1 MMALFCCVSG
11 RFFRL
16 LVPLIWIK
24 YGNSLLAALR
34 TCQLHSGPH
43 SASTTEP
50 TPTLPRLGMA
60 SRAII
65 LASAV
70 QRAASQNNSAPDH
83 PAFPH
88 YLESLRSIYSGPLP
102 PHPRSLPPLLVCLE
116 LLVLDLRSMYFVRHL
131 GQVQP
136 EDH

>member
-1 MMALFCCVSG
+1 MALFCCVSG

-24 YGNSLLAALR
+24 HGNSLLAALG

-50 TPTLPRLGMA
+50 TPTPLRLGMV
-60 SRAII
+60 SRVII
-65 LASAV
+65 LASV
-70 QRAASQNNSAPDH
+70 VKRAASQSNSVPDH

-88 YLESLRSIYSGPLP
+88 YLESLQSIYSGPLP
-102 PHPRSLPPLLVCLE
+102 PHPQSLPPLLVCLE
-116 LLVLDLRSMYFVRHL
+116 LLMLDLRGMYFVRHL